1 MSLTRLAK
9 LIPFNKRRIPFKAF
23 IESQFKYCPLVWM
36 FHGKQTNDKI
46 DKLHERALRLVFND
60 TIASFEGLMV
70 REKSFTIHYQNI

>member
-1 MSLTRLAK
+1 MDV
-9 LIPFNKRRIPFKAF
+9 P
-23 IESQFKYCPLVWM
+23 W
-36 FHGKQTNDKI
+36 KQTNDKI